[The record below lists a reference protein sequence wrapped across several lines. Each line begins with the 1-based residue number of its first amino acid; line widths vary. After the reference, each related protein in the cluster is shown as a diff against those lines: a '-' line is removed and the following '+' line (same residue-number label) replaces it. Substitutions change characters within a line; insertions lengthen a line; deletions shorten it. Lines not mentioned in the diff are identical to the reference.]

1 MKLEIGNRNEDVRQL
16 QIFLTKLG
24 FDTKGIDGIFGINT
38 KTALKEFQSYYYSN
52 GICDD
57 KVFSDL
63 FNLYN
68 KKLQEEQ
75 NHNKDRIK
83 VLRRFDSD
91 VYVFETDNLTEFVD
105 IEIGQEG
112 KLEPLSKITKEG
124 KNIIFKMN
132 GVFFNFGAKTVKD
145 EVLGMFIDEG
155 KIYNRNSD
163 GYISFIYYKE
173 GHTTIRYVDHPE
185 DIRFLQEMANWA
197 IGVAGWSLIKN
208 GNKDLTNSDKFPI
221 STERHPR
228 SLIGQKKNGSFVL
241 VVVDGRID
249 NNKGITAEQSYE
261 IMKEL
266 NCWNAINL
274 DGGFSSEMIY
284 NGKIINKMAQ
294 IKGERSIGSAILVYK
309 K

>member
-1 MKLEIGNRNEDVRQL
+1 MKLKIGSKNENVRQM
-16 QIFLTKLG
+16 QIYLTKLG
-24 FDTKGIDGIFGINT
+24 YDTKGADSIFGNNT
-38 KTALKEFQSYYYSN
+38 LSALKQFQTDYYVT

-63 FNLYN
+63 TNLYN

-105 IEIGQEG
+105 IEIGEEG

-124 KNIIFKMN
+124 KDVIFKMN
-132 GVFFNFGAKTVKD
+132 GVFFNFGAKTIKD

-155 KIYNRNSD
+155 KVYNRNSD

-173 GHTTIRYVDHPE
+173 GHTAIRYVDHPE
-185 DIRFLQEMANWA
+185 DIRFLQDMANWV

-208 GNKDLTNSDKFPI
+208 GNKDLTNANKFSI
-221 STERHPR
+221 SQERHPR
-228 SLIGQKKNGSFVL
+228 SLIGQKKNGNFVL
-241 VVVDGRID
+241 VVVDGRIED
-249 NNKGITAEQSYE
+249 NKGITAEQSYE

-266 NCWNAINL
+266 QCYNAINL

-284 NGKIINKMAQ
+284 NGKIINKMTQ
-294 IKGERSIGSAILVYK
+294 IKGERSIGSAIIVYRK
-309 K
+309 